1 MIAKE
6 KIIMGHDNT
15 AEVLNTFFSTIVRN
29 LMIER
34 YSNCDPL
41 ANNINDPVLK
51 CNVKHRNHPSML
63 ATGKVCNKNRKR
75 HSQSDISN
83 METTKIR

>member
-6 KIIMGHDNT
+6 KIIMADDNT
-15 AEVLNTFFSTIVRN
+15 VEVLNTFFSSIVRK

-63 ATGKVCNKNRKR
+63 PTGKVCNKNRKR
-75 HSQSDISN
+75 PSQSDISN